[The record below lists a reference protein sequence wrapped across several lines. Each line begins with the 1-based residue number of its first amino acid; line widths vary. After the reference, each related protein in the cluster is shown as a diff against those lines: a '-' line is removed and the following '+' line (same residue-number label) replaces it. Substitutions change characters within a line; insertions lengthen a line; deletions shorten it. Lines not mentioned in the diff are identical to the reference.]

1 MKYTLALIFNLAAAW
16 MIWSGTNSIDNPFIL
31 ALGGCSLLL
40 TIWVCIRMRINDS
53 ESVPLHFGWRIIPYT
68 FYLIKEI
75 VVSNVEVAKIVLAPK
90 MPMQRS
96 MIEVSAQHDSEIANV
111 VLANSITLT
120 PGTISVSM
128 NGGRI
133 KVHALSFEGAA
144 DDLSGEMAGKVRK
157 LEGKA

>member
-1 MKYTLALIFNLAAAW
+1 MKYTLVLILNLAAAW
-16 MIWSGTNSIDNPFIL
+16 MIWSGSNSVDNPFIL

-40 TIWVCIRMRINDS
+40 TVVVCARMRISDS
-53 ESVPLHFGWRIIPYT
+53 ESVPLHFSWRIVPYT

-75 VVSNVEVAKIVLAPK
+75 IVSNIDVAKIVLSPK
-90 MPMQRS
+90 MPLQRT
-96 MIEVSAQHDSEIANV
+96 MIEVTADHDSDIANV

-120 PGTISVSM
+120 PGTVAVSM
-128 NGGRI
+128 DGEKI

-144 DDLSGEMAGKVRK
+144 EDLSGEMAGKIRK